1 MDWKNIINE
10 AQARHSLTQ
19 VQLADLVRCTQAHI
33 SCLKAGQVTDP
44 RYSLGSKLVE
54 LASAQ
59 PRKPHCTPTIQ
70 VPATADSDIATAAAG
85 EGA

>member
-1 MDWKNIINE
+1 MDIDWKNIIRE
-10 AQARHSLTQ
+10 AQARHGLTQ

-33 SCLKAGQVTDP
+33 SCLKAGLVTDP

-59 PRKPHCTPTIQ
+59 PRKAPTPQAPT
-70 VPATADSDIATAAAG
+70 TAQETNHA
-85 EGA
+85 